1 MRFEDASTV
10 PRDRE
15 GYLVIGNTT
24 LSKRICQELA
34 GGGDH
39 VDHLVEPADD
49 VLAEGVRRGPIAVAV
64 VVHDDVLAVRYA
76 LATAHL
82 DPTLRILVTI
92 FDRTIADHVG
102 RLLPQAVVTSPAGI
116 AAPSLAGPCL
126 GPDVVAA
133 WVEGGVEHRV
143 VQAGGDRAHHTAP
156 RPQRGD
162 AGVRLGQLV
171 LRLGVHDLSARLMV
185 VGLVGLLTVL
195 AVDFVW
201 LMLGGH
207 HGVADAFLESARV
220 VATVGPGPTDPSAAY
235 ATFSG
240 IAMLCCVGF
249 TALFTA
255 GLVDRLLE
263 PRLISMLGSRS
274 APRRDHVIVVGMGQV
289 GIRLCTELRRLGVPV
304 VGVERDPAAPQ
315 LHVARALR
323 IPVVAGHG
331 GDREVLERVGL
342 RRALA
347 LAAVGSDEN
356 DNIAIAIA
364 ANAIAPG
371 TRVVLRAGEQEA
383 IAETRSLLPLG
394 VTRDVWSI
402 AAARIVDVLR
412 DGNDDDPVARL
423 LEGPADDADTATEQR
438 QPCRHAA
445 MT

>member
-1 MRFEDASTV
+1 VRVEDARAL
-10 PRDRE
+10 PGDRA
-15 GYLVIGNTT
+15 GYLVIGNTP

-39 VDHLVEPADD
+39 VDHLVQPADD
-49 VLAEGVRRGPIAVAV
+49 VLAEGVRRRPVAVAV

-82 DPTLRILVTI
+82 DPTLRMLVTI
-92 FDRTIADHVG
+92 FDRTIADHVA

-126 GPDVVAA
+126 GSDVVAA
-133 WVEGGVEHRV
+133 WEADGVEHRV
-143 VQAGGDRAHHTAP
+143 VQAGGDRVHRTAP
-156 RPQRGD
+156 RRSRGD
-162 AGVRLGQLV
+162 ARVRVSQLM
-171 LRLGVHDLSARLMV
+171 LRLGVQDLSARLMV
-185 VGLVGLLTVL
+185 GGLLGLLTVL

-201 LMLGGH
+201 LMVDGH

-220 VATVGPGPTDPSAAY
+220 VATVGPGPTDASAAY
-235 ATFSG
+235 ATFSA

-263 PRLISMLGSRS
+263 PGLVSLLGTRS

-304 VGVERDPAAPQ
+304 VGVERDLAAPQ

-323 IPVVAGHG
+323 IPVVTGHG

-356 DNIAIAIA
+356 DNIAVAIA

-402 AAARIVDVLR
+402 AAARVVDVLR
-412 DGNDDDPVARL
+412 DGSGADPVARL
-423 LEGPADDADTATEQR
+423 LDTSADDAVLSADHR
-438 QPCRHAA
+438 QPCRHAV